1 MERIEEVLNEMGI
14 NYDYHKDENSDNY
27 YGIVEFWTDTAG
39 QDIPTEFDFDGTAED
54 FVKEFT
60 ESVENYDVNEE
71 MKVYLPMLGKN
82 GCPDSS
88 KTLLE
93 DIKEAKHTL
102 MEIASKLNAA
112 IGNSY
117 IDPWVIKREKILKH
131 VKEDGPFKFNDED
144 GFDEAI
150 STMIGNIIDY
160 AIDKPVDEIAD
171 FLESIIPWTDAD
183 ELEEIL
189 NEE

>member
-1 MERIEEVLNEMGI
+1 MERIEKVLNEMGI

-60 ESVENYDVNEE
+60 ESIENYDVDEE

-88 KTLLE
+88 ETLLE

-131 VKEDGPFKFNDED
+131 VKEDGPFKFNHED